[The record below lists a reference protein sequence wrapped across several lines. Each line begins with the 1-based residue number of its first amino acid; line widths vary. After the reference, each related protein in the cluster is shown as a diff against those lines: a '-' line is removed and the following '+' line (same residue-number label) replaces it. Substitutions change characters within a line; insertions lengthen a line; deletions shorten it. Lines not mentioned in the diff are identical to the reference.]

1 MNDQQPNELKFD
13 RKIEYLLARTTD
25 LGIWITG
32 AWTVGIDK
40 ARAVEYVNNYNSS
53 PDQGFFEHG
62 GEVILSH
69 AGGKITLSMQE
80 AAAIINLV
88 RTAYM

>member
-1 MNDQQPNELKFD
+1 MNRMTPIEISFD
-13 RKIEYLLARTTD
+13 RKIEHVLARAAD

-40 ARAVEYVNNYNSS
+40 ARAIEYVNNYNSS
-53 PDQGFFEHG
+53 PDQGFFEHE

-69 AGGKITLSMQE
+69 AGGKIILSTQE